1 MYFFQ
6 FLYLHILMYYNVL
19 QYIFICIFFLY
30 IISKVNIRLK
40 NCYLNFPFTLFFS
53 EKNQLK
59 SLPMAG
65 LAYKVEIKIN

>member
-1 MYFFQ
+1 MY
-6 FLYLHILMYYNVL
+6 I
-19 QYIFICIFFLY
+19 FLY

-59 SLPMAG
+59 SLPTAG
-65 LAYKVEIKIN
+65 LAYKVEIN